1 MYLCVNAMLQPEL
14 DGPIRPDNPSHQRP
28 QQETDLKYTS
38 FLETLLQLLDGGE
51 FEAVSLET
59 GRTIW
64 RSPAHSMRMETLG
77 MEMERSRLVLR
88 SEICTALGRRMT
100 GLVGGH

>member
-1 MYLCVNAMLQPEL
+1 
-14 DGPIRPDNPSHQRP
+14 
-28 QQETDLKYTS
+28 
-38 FLETLLQLLDGGE
+38 LETLLQLLDGGE

-88 SEICTALGRRMT
+88 SEIYTALGRRMT

>member
-1 MYLCVNAMLQPEL
+1 MYLCVSAKLQPEL
-14 DGPIRPDNPSHQRP
+14 DGPIRLDGPSYQRP
-28 QQETDLKYTS
+28 QQETDFKYTS
-38 FLETLLQLLDGGE
+38 FLETRLQLLDGGE

-64 RSPAHSMRMETLG
+64 RSPAHSVRMETLG
-77 MEMERSRLVLR
+77 MERERSRLVFR

-100 GLVGGH
+100 GLMVGH